1 MAKNYNGVQINPSA
15 TIVEKAGATIADVR
29 NRIVKFDENGNV
41 VLAAAG
47 TDIPVGIAIIE
58 AGYNDISGVESG
70 KVNPGERVDILIKE
84 MGVVLAGDTIK
95 KGQEVT
101 AGADGEAV
109 AAAGGDYV
117 LGFALDNAEAGE
129 FFIIQIAK
137 YRLLLRIPRR
147 TIRQRTHAGLAD
159 NRQTFK
165 LRNIRRRD
173 TLLLQHAINQQSA
186 PSIRQT
192 VREHTPQS

>member
-41 VLAAAG
+41 VLATAG

-101 AGADGEAV
+101 AGADGAAV

-137 YRLLLRIPRR
+137 Y
-147 TIRQRTHAGLAD
+147 QKGAE
-159 NRQTFK
+159 
-165 LRNIRRRD
+165 
-173 TLLLQHAINQQSA
+173 
-186 PSIRQT
+186 T
-192 VREHTPQS
+192 VSGGGDSMVEE